1 MKKLEIGT
9 LVTFLAITSINNFNI
24 GIVVG
29 HSKSG
34 SRTFNTVKWLGY
46 NKNIPRNKD
55 GGYFSSSLNVL
66 Q

>member
-1 MKKLEIGT
+1 MKKFEIGT
-9 LVTFLAITSINNFNI
+9 LVTFLSITSINNFNI

-29 HSKSG
+29 HSKSV
-34 SRTFNTVKWLGY
+34 SRTFNTIKWLGY
-46 NKNIPRNKD
+46 RNNKSINQD